1 MSPLRRA
8 AAVVAAAALALT
20 LAACT
25 AEPRGGV
32 ARLPGAIPEGT
43 SYSPVANAP
52 AAPSLEGRLVDGTAV
67 DLDALAA
74 GRPLLVQFMASWCST
89 CAGQQAVLADVAS
102 EYGEAVAIAQVS
114 GDTDPDALTTY
125 LDAEQVGDPVVLDPE
140 LQIWRAYAVTE
151 PPMTAL
157 IDADGHLVK
166 LWPGGADSE
175 KIRGQ
180 LEQMVSRAG

>member
-1 MSPLRRA
+1 MTPLRRA
-8 AAVVAAAALALT
+8 AAVVAAATLALT

-25 AEPRGGV
+25 TEPRGGA

-43 SYSPVANAP
+43 SYFPVADAP
-52 AAPSLEGRLVDGTAV
+52 AAPSLDGRLVDGTAV

-157 IDADGHLVK
+157 IDADGRLVK
-166 LWPGGADSE
+166 LWPGGADAAR
-175 KIRGQ
+175 IREQ